1 MDLEHPFRDPNPYLT
16 DLILDT
22 WMKEKRI
29 RAKPFNRGRRI
40 QQGLDL
46 QRLMD
51 AAANVWFFWSD
62 KMSFSFA
69 FRNEKY
75 LS

>member
-1 MDLEHPFRDPNPYLT
+1 MWLENLDLDLDLDLGLGSGASISRPQPILT

-29 RAKPFNRGRRI
+29 RAEPFNRGRGI
-40 QQGLDL
+40 HQGLDL

-51 AAANVWFFWSD
+51 AAANV
-62 KMSFSFA
+62 
-69 FRNEKY
+69 
-75 LS
+75 